1 MNMQTVQILVAEPA
15 QKKMKCERTFL
26 YTPES
31 VNAWLEIDVD
41 PDLPSLRLTRTLER
55 HKSCASTELDTDT
68 ELDVEIV
75 SVKKATLLQDFKD
88 QRMKEEEKKNED
100 QEQKRKE
107 ADELAERRAWCQL
120 RFENDWRANH
130 DKYISKDEWMA
141 FVP

>member
-31 VNAWLEIDVD
+31 VNAWLEIDVGLE
-41 PDLPSLRLTRTLER
+41 LPSLRSTQTLVR

-68 ELDVEIV
+68 ERDVSEDG
-75 SVKKATLLQDFKD
+75 KG
-88 QRMKEEEKKNED
+88 NED
-100 QEQKRKE
+100 QKKKKKE
-107 ADELAERRAWCQL
+107 ADELVERRAWRQL
-120 RFENDWRANH
+120 QFECDWRAKH

-141 FVP
+141 FLSM

>member
-1 MNMQTVQILVAEPA
+1 MNMQTAQILVAEPA

-68 ELDVEIV
+68 EPDVEIV
-75 SVKKATLLQDFKD
+75 SAKKAPLLQDFKD
-88 QRMKEEEKKNED
+88 QRMKEEEKKIED
-100 QEQKRKE
+100 QERKKK

-141 FVP
+141 FVS